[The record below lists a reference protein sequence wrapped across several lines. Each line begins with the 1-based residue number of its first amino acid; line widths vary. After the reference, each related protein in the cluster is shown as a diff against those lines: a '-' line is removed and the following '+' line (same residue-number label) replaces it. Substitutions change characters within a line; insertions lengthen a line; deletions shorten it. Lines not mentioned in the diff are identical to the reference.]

1 MKRIS
6 LIVMFLIGT
15 CMVHAQHITGS
26 WHGDLNAGSQKLG
39 IVFHFEKDSAGKDV
53 VKMDVPA
60 QGAKDIP
67 VKVDWLADD
76 SVSLQVPVINVVYT
90 GKWKEG
96 TVEGTFVQ
104 HGMSFPLNLT
114 TGEQDAPARPQE
126 PKGSLGYKT
135 EEVSFSNDAA
145 GA

>member
-15 CMVHAQHITGS
+15 CMAYAQHITGS

-76 SVSLQVPVINVVYT
+76 S
-90 GKWKEG
+90 W
-96 TVEGTFVQ
+96 
-104 HGMSFPLNLT
+104 
-114 TGEQDAPARPQE
+114 RCR
-126 PKGSLGYKT
+126 
-135 EEVSFSNDAA
+135 
-145 GA
+145 